1 MVAFGPPHQSQSC
14 RIRLMRARL
23 GVHDGRVHDTSRTRV
38 CCSFSHAHEI
48 RTDGIPIRAGLC
60 SLRYN
65 WACLDTQYG
74 YSLQSL
80 KKMPQP
86 KKPRGNLSIYGV
98 LTCLCYALPIFCAT
112 GRSPVAYWCRSAAGN
127 TAHGTRETMSRC
139 AGCGAPQAQ
148 PSPARHRPRLLTGP
162 LAIMRCNSASS
173 LSSPSVTSTAVAAA

>member
-1 MVAFGPPHQSQSC
+1 MARTRRTARVRRAFLASRTAEDAGQMVAFGPPHQSQSC

-65 WACLDTQYG
+65 CACLDTQYG

-112 GRSPVAYWCRSAAGN
+112 GRSPVAYWCRSAEETPH
-127 TAHGTRETMSRC
+127 TAHGKRC
-139 AGCGAPQAQ
+139 RAAQAAVHHKRN
-148 PSPARHRPRLLTGP
+148 PRRRVTAR
-162 LAIMRCNSASS
+162 AY
-173 LSSPSVTSTAVAAA
+173 